1 MIIQVVLYILFAF
14 LSALRTS
21 VFYHSLGLLSTPV
34 EQKEEIT
41 VHQQA
46 CAVHQKVVDV
56 AVLIF
61 EIFDDPKHRNREAKP
76 RGSKTEGD
84 DQKQIDDHGQRTQV
98 IGFVLVTMLD
108 VEKFPH

>member
-1 MIIQVVLYILFAF
+1 
-14 LSALRTS
+14 
-21 VFYHSLGLLSTPV
+21 LSTPV

-46 CAVHQKVVDV
+46 CSVHQKVVDV
-56 AVLIF
+56 TVLIL
-61 EIFDDPKHRNREAKP
+61 EIFDNPKHRNRETEP
-76 RGSKTEGD
+76 RGSEAEDD
-84 DQKQIDDHGQRTQV
+84 DQKQVDDHGQRTQV